1 MKSFKKKVLFK
12 LTNFNMKHFG
22 IITVRTQSSRL
33 KEKCLLKIDDYS
45 IIEICII
52 KCLKANI
59 IPIICTT
66 KNKTD
71 DILEKISKKFN
82 IKCYRGSEKNKIK
95 RWFDCAKKLNLK
107 KFHTIDADD
116 PFFDPKAIKNSLE
129 LLKFYDLILP
139 STISRNGCASEGYSF
154 KMKSIEKL
162 YISLFDFKFKNIDK
176 LDTEMIDFFLKRL
189 QIKKKIFSG
198 MKYQLKKQIR
208 LTLDFKKDYDLFKK
222 ISKKISIF
230 AERKDIN
237 KFLKNNYKLSIENFY
252 LNKKWEKKQKKFET
266 PRLK

>member
-1 MKSFKKKVLFK
+1 
-12 LTNFNMKHFG
+12 MKHFG
-22 IITVRTQSSRL
+22 LITVRTQSSRL
-33 KEKCLLKIDDYS
+33 KKKCLLKINDYS

-95 RWFDCAKKLNLK
+95 RWFDCAKKFNLK

-116 PFFDPKAIKNSLE
+116 PFFDSKAIKNSLE

-139 STISRNGCASEGYSF
+139 STISRNGGASEGYSF

-198 MKYQLKKQIR
+198 MKYQLKNKLGLLLILR
-208 LTLDFKKDYDLFKK
+208 KIMIYLKKF
-222 ISKKISIF
+222 
-230 AERKDIN
+230 
-237 KFLKNNYKLSIENFY
+237 
-252 LNKKWEKKQKKFET
+252 QKKFLFLQKE
-266 PRLK
+266 KI